1 MLQMKEQDKT
11 PEEQLSEVETAN
23 LPEKVLCNDYKN
35 DLRTWGKYRCTEQEV
50 TVSFQQKVRKQKE

>member
-50 TVSFQQKVRKQKE
+50 TVSF